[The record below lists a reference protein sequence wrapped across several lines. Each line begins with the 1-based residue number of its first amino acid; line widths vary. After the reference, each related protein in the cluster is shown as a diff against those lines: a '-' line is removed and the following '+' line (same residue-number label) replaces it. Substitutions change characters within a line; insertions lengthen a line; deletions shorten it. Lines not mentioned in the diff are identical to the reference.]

1 MEEFEFLVNA
11 CLKSKIQG
19 YFVMR
24 NGDEIPG
31 GAIEPYE
38 DPLGLYAYQYNSQNR
53 HMFFTSKGTL
63 FTKSESE
70 FDIVDFIRGEY
81 KPRMVSNREIRKE
94 IFLAMQEIDSIG
106 KQLTAARKHLRELL
120 EKVA

>member
-11 CLKSKIQG
+11 CLKSKIKG

-31 GAIEPYE
+31 DAIEPYE
-38 DPLGLYAYQYNSQNR
+38 DPAGLYAYHYESQNR

-106 KQLTAARKHLRELL
+106 KQLAAARKHLRELL